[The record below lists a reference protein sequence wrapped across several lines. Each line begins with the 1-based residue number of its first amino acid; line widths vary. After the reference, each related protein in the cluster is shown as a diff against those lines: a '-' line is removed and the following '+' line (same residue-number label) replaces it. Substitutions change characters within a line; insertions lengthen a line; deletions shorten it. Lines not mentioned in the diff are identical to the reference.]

1 MVQMAENTLVDEDIG
16 YIDGIIA
23 DFNKKLADFERLVA
37 WFREKKDIAKTD
49 AVLNQEVDALLK
61 RADVLEGSI
70 NKAKEAI
77 NQLNNM
83 VANMTPDWL
92 KSWLNGT
99 TSGDHLG
106 FVPLLIAGAI
116 TGAIAFLG
124 AWISDAYITAKK
136 LEAQERAIKA
146 GADPTRVTE
155 ALFDQPGNGTMFGF
169 GSLGTLGLLLLA
181 GGAVYLYSRYQ
192 DGPS

>member
-1 MVQMAENTLVDEDIG
+1 MVQMQENTLVDEDIG

-37 WFREKKDIAKTD
+37 WFREKKDVAKTD

-61 RADVLEGSI
+61 RADQLQATI
-70 NKAKEAI
+70 QKAKDAI
-77 NQLNNM
+77 NELNNM

-99 TSGDHLG
+99 TQGDHLG
-106 FVPLLIAGAI
+106 LVPLLIAGAI

-124 AWISDAYITAKK
+124 AWVSDAYIVAKK
-136 LEAQERAIKA
+136 VEAQERAIAA
-146 GADPTRVTE
+146 GADPTAATR
-155 ALFDQPGNGTMFGF
+155 ALFEEDTGATMFGF

-181 GGAVYLYSRYQ
+181 GGAVYLYNRYY
-192 DGPS
+192 G